1 MKPQPKS
8 ILGPSIRAQIKDG
21 LKGKRPRQGW
31 DSCHSE
37 EGRDGLEMKR
47 SSLRS
52 RETRATCRS
61 IKEKDLGDMQKV
73 GEAFLPALECS
84 VCG

>member
-21 LKGKRPRQGW
+21 LKGKGPGQGW
-31 DSCHSE
+31 DSCHSQ
-37 EGRDGLEMKR
+37 EGRDGWEMKR

-52 RETRATCRS
+52 RGRQGQ
-61 IKEKDLGDMQKV
+61 L
-73 GEAFLPALECS
+73 EAERKRI
-84 VCG
+84 